1 MLASFG
7 SLSVVPWILFAQ
19 ASSMMDYVP
28 SMTATQPQ
36 ETRTMRTVAWG
47 KCM

>member
-1 MLASFG
+1 MMAAFG

-28 SMTATQPQ
+28 SITATQP
-36 ETRTMRTVAWG
+36 
-47 KCM
+47 KKL